1 MAKTLKMNYDDAE
14 IIKNNFYDAQD
25 DLESKKKGFPKS
37 VDGGDGTEYIVEM
50 IAKIA
55 EDAGDIAI
63 CSELGG
69 GDKMANAMD
78 KIKGV
83 DEGVAQTFREM
94 EKKIS

>member
-1 MAKTLKMNYDDAE
+1 MAKSFKMNYGDAE
-14 IIKNNFYDAQD
+14 IIKNNFYSAQD
-25 DLESKKKGFPKS
+25 DLERKEKDFPES
-37 VDGGDGTEYIVEM
+37 VDGGDGTEFIVEM

-63 CSELGG
+63 CSELG

-94 EKKIS
+94 ERKIS

>member
-50 IAKIA
+50 ISKIA

-63 CSELGG
+63 CSELG

>member
-1 MAKTLKMNYDDAE
+1 M
-14 IIKNNFYDAQD
+14 
-25 DLESKKKGFPKS
+25 
-37 VDGGDGTEYIVEM
+37 DGGDGTEYIVEM

-55 EDAGDIAI
+55 EDAGDIAV
-63 CSELGG
+63 CSELG

>member
-37 VDGGDGTEYIVEM
+37 VDGGDGTENIVEM

-63 CSELGG
+63 CSELG